1 MEELVEAC
9 PKIRPSWPRLKTPA
23 ASRQEQLD
31 SLTGLRGFAA
41 LWVVSLHFEE
51 TTNQLLPA
59 SSHLHW
65 FIGAGSNAV
74 PLFFILSGFILLH
87 TYRDRF
93 EIFSWREYFRF
104 LGLRLARIYPAYL
117 AALIVM
123 VMMVVA
129 SSMIGVPHSH
139 DAYPLNWLLPEALML
154 QSWVRMP
161 PDFFGWN
168 YPDWSVSAEWFAY
181 LFIFPPAVW
190 LVKKISGVKLRLGL
204 ALIFA
209 FGLCVLEPAVRTEW
223 KLPTVSLLFLAG
235 AFLWEW
241 RRRQIQ
247 EHGKISLHLDTLGF
261 ALLFVA
267 LGCAAR
273 ISKFETDTTILLAVL
288 VLILGLSRA
297 DGICSRL
304 LATRVCVFLGE
315 ISYSIYLVH
324 GIVQRLL
331 KIILPADKFT
341 ASPLP
346 VRAGIVC
353 VDFAA
358 VLLAAMLL
366 YFLIEHPARGW
377 LRKKFSSRRTEK

>member
-1 MEELVEAC
+1 LEELVEAR
-9 PKIRPSWPRLKTPA
+9 PKHRPSWPRLKTPA

-31 SLTGLRGFAA
+31 ALTGLRGFAA

-59 SSHLHW
+59 SSHLNW
-65 FIGAGSNAV
+65 FMGAGANAV

-93 EIFSWREYFRF
+93 EIFSWRGYFNF

-117 AALIVM
+117 ATLVAM
-123 VMMVVA
+123 VLLVA
-129 SSMIGVPHSH
+129 ISSRIGVPYNH
-139 DAYPLNWLLPEALML
+139 DAYPLRWLLPEALML
-154 QSWVRMP
+154 HNWVRMP

-181 LFIFPPAVW
+181 LFIFPLAVW
-190 LVKKISGVKLRLGL
+190 LVKKISGVKMRLGA

-241 RRRQIQ
+241 RRRQVQ
-247 EHGKISLHLDTLGF
+247 EHGKIPPHLDTLGF

-267 LGCAAR
+267 LGCAAK
-273 ISKFETDTTILLAVL
+273 ISKFENDTAILLAVL

-297 DGICSRL
+297 DGIFSRL

-331 KIILPADKFT
+331 KIILPAEKF
-341 ASPLP
+341 AADSLP
-346 VRAGIVC
+346 VRAGIV
-353 VDFAA
+353 FAESAA
-358 VLLAAMLL
+358 VLLAATLL
-366 YFLIEHPARGW
+366 YFLIEHPARVW
-377 LRKKFSSRRTEK
+377 LRRKFAARQTQK